1 MGAIIGGATQIVGSL
16 IGGKERRAEQSAAN
30 AEFGGQKEA
39 FQNQTFSNE
48 FANLENTAEDLTVNQ
63 QASQFQAQQT
73 DGALAQGLDAIVA
86 SGGGG
91 GGAQAIAA
99 AALQSKAG
107 ISSDL
112 AKQESM
118 NQAMRAQQAA
128 KNQFTEAQGA
138 DDLQLRNYTKSQQ
151 LLNMASGRKNAADA
165 AREKATAG
173 LISGIGSVAGG
184 VASAATGGLSGVFG
198 GDKGGDG
205 VSKVGGALKGIFG

>member
-1 MGAIIGGATQIVGSL
+1 MGAIIGGATQIVGSM
-16 IGGKERRAEQSAAN
+16 IGGKKRRTEQKQAN
-30 AEFGGQKEA
+30 AEFAAQKEA
-39 FQNQTFSNE
+39 FQNTTFSNE

-73 DGALAQGLDAIVA
+73 DAALAQSMNAAIA
-86 SGGGG
+86 SGGAA

-107 ISSDL
+107 ISADL
-112 AKQESM
+112 AKQEST

-128 KNQFTEAQGA
+128 SNQMNEAQGA

-173 LISGIGSVAGG
+173 LISGISSVAGG
-184 VASAATGGLSGVFG
+184 VAKGALGGMFG

>member
-16 IGGKERRAEQSAAN
+16 IGSGKRKREQKAAN
-30 AEFGGQKEA
+30 DEFGQQKEA

-63 QASQFQAQQT
+63 QASNFQAQQT
-73 DGALAQGLDAIVA
+73 DAALAQGLDSIVA

-99 AALQSKAG
+99 AALQSKEG
-107 ISSDL
+107 ISADL
-112 AKQESM
+112 ARQEST

-128 KNQFTEAQGA
+128 SNQMNEAQGA

-173 LISGIGSVAGG
+173 LISGISSVAGG
-184 VASAATGGLSGVFG
+184 LATGGAAGALG
-198 GDKGGDG
+198 
-205 VSKVGGALKGIFG
+205 KVGDFMGKFAPKNEG

>member
-16 IGGKERRAEQSAAN
+16 IGSEKRKREQKAAN
-30 AEFGGQKEA
+30 DEFAQQKNA

-73 DGALAQGLDAIVA
+73 DAALAQSMDAAIA
-86 SGGGG
+86 SGGAA

-165 AREKATAG
+165 ARQQATAG
-173 LISGIGSVAGG
+173 LISGIGSIAGG
-184 VASAATGGLSGVFG
+184 LATGGASGAIGGKFG
-198 GDKGGDG
+198 KFMGKFAEKKIEG
-205 VSKVGGALKGIFG
+205 

>member
-16 IGGKERRAEQSAAN
+16 IGGGKRRREQKQAN
-30 AEFGGQKEA
+30 AEFAAQKEA
-39 FQNQTFSNE
+39 FQNTTFSNE

-73 DGALAQGLDAIVA
+73 DAALAQSMDAAIA
-86 SGGGG
+86 SGGAA

-165 AREKATAG
+165 ARQQATAG

-184 VASAATGGLSGVFG
+184 LVTGGA
-198 GDKGGDG
+198 
-205 VSKVGGALKGIFG
+205 GGAMGKFGKFMGKFAENK

>member
-16 IGGKERRAEQSAAN
+16 IGGKERRAEQKAAS
-30 AEFGGQKEA
+30 AEFSGQKQA
-39 FQNQTFSNE
+39 FQNQEFSNE

-63 QASQFQAQQT
+63 QASQFQAQQA
-73 DGALAQGLDAIVA
+73 DAALAQGLDAIVA

-128 KNQFTEAQGA
+128 SLQRDEAQGA

-184 VASAATGGLSGVFG
+184 LATGGVAGAF
-198 GDKGGDG
+198 GDKVGDFMG
-205 VSKVGGALKGIFG
+205 KFAPKNEG

>member
-16 IGGKERRAEQSAAN
+16 IGGGKRRREQKAAN
-30 AEFGGQKEA
+30 AEFATQKEA

-63 QASQFQAQQT
+63 QASQFQGQQT
-73 DGALAQGLDAIVA
+73 DAALAQSMNAAIA
-86 SGGGG
+86 SGGAA

-107 ISSDL
+107 ISADL
-112 AKQESM
+112 ARQEST

-128 KNQFTEAQGA
+128 SNQMNEAQGA

-165 AREKATAG
+165 ARQQATAG

-184 VASAATGGLSGVFG
+184 LATGGAA
-198 GDKGGDG
+198 
-205 VSKVGGALKGIFG
+205 GALGKFGKFMGKFAPKNEG

>member
-16 IGGKERRAEQSAAN
+16 IGSGKRKREQKAAN
-30 AEFGGQKEA
+30 DEFAQQKAA
-39 FQNQTFSNE
+39 FQNTTFSNE

-73 DGALAQGLDAIVA
+73 DAALAQSMDAAIA
-86 SGGGG
+86 SGGAA

-107 ISSDL
+107 ISADL
-112 AKQESM
+112 ARQEST

-128 KNQFTEAQGA
+128 SNQMNEAQGA
-138 DDLQLRNYTKSQQ
+138 DDLQLRNYTQSQQ

-165 AREKATAG
+165 ARQQATAG
-173 LISGIGSVAGG
+173 LISGISSVAGG
-184 VASAATGGLSGVFG
+184 LATGGAAGALG
-198 GDKGGDG
+198 
-205 VSKVGGALKGIFG
+205 KVGDFMGKFAPKNNG

>member
-1 MGAIIGGATQIVGSL
+1 MGSIIGGATQVVGSL
-16 IGGKERRAEQSAAN
+16 IGGKKRRAEQRAAN
-30 AEFGGQKEA
+30 AEFNAQKSA

-73 DGALAQGLDAIVA
+73 DAALAQSMDAAIA
-86 SGGGG
+86 SGGAA

-107 ISSDL
+107 ISADL
-112 AKQESM
+112 ARQEST

-128 KNQFTEAQGA
+128 RNQMSEAQGA

-165 AREKATAG
+165 ARQQATAG
-173 LISGIGSVAGG
+173 LISGIGSIAGG
-184 VASAATGGLSGVFG
+184 LATGGAAGALG
-198 GDKGGDG
+198 
-205 VSKVGGALKGIFG
+205 KVGSFMGKFAPKNEG

>member
-16 IGGKERRAEQSAAN
+16 IGGKGRRNEQNAAN
-30 AEFGGQKEA
+30 AEFGQQKEA
-39 FQNQTFSNE
+39 FQSQTFSNE

-73 DGALAQGLDAIVA
+73 DAALAQGLDSIVA

-128 KNQFTEAQGA
+128 SLQRDEAQGA
-138 DDLQLRNYTKSQQ
+138 DDLQLRNYTKSQH

-173 LISGIGSVAGG
+173 LISGISSVAGG
-184 VASAATGGLSGVFG
+184 VATGGLSGVFG

>member
-16 IGGKERRAEQSAAN
+16 IGSGKRKREQKAAN
-30 AEFGGQKEA
+30 DEFAQQKNA

-73 DGALAQGLDAIVA
+73 DAALAQSMDAAIA
-86 SGGGG
+86 SGGAA

-165 AREKATAG
+165 ARQQATAG

-184 VASAATGGLSGVFG
+184 LVTGGA
-198 GDKGGDG
+198 
-205 VSKVGGALKGIFG
+205 GGAMGKFGKFMGKFAENK

>member
-1 MGAIIGGATQIVGSL
+1 MGKIIGGATQIVGSL
-16 IGGKERRAEQSAAN
+16 IGGGKRRREQKLAN
-30 AEFGGQKEA
+30 AEFAQQKDA
-39 FQNQTFSNE
+39 FQNTTFSNE

-63 QASQFQAQQT
+63 QASQFQGQQT
-73 DGALAQGLDAIVA
+73 DAALAQSMDAAIA
-86 SGGGG
+86 SGGAA

-107 ISSDL
+107 ISADL
-112 AKQESM
+112 ARQEST
-118 NQAMRAQQAA
+118 NQAMRAEQAA

-173 LISGIGSVAGG
+173 LISGIGSVVGG
-184 VASAATGGLSGVFG
+184 VATGGLSGAFG